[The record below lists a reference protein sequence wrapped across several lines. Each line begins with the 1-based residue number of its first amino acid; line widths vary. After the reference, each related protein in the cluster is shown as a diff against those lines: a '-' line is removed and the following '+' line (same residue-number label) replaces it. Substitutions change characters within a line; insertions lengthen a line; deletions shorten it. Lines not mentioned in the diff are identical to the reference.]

1 MTGQYLLQAVVAIL
15 AVTDPLGAAPVFTRL
30 TEGMTEVERR
40 QGAVRATLVVYI
52 ILAVCALAG
61 GWLLRA
67 LAIELSALRV
77 AGGLVITIMGL
88 EMLLGSPTRV
98 QRDHGQEPRPSG
110 ADGDPLLVPFAL
122 PVVAGPGAIAT
133 VIAMTARGDGLGHV
147 IVVLLAV
154 AVVALILLGSLLSAH
169 RLARLTE
176 GGYGTYLRVMGLIL
190 VAIGVQLLLG
200 GAAQFVAGR

>member
-1 MTGQYLLQAVVAIL
+1 
-15 AVTDPLGAAPVFTRL
+15 
-30 TEGMTEVERR
+30 
-40 QGAVRATLVVYI
+40 
-52 ILAVCALAG
+52 
-61 GWLLRA
+61 
-67 LAIELSALRV
+67 
-77 AGGLVITIMGL
+77 
-88 EMLLGSPTRV
+88 
-98 QRDHGQEPRPSG
+98 
-110 ADGDPLLVPFAL
+110 VPFAL

>member
-30 TEGMTEVERR
+30 TEETTDAERR

-52 ILAVCALAG
+52 ILAACAVAG
-61 GWLLRA
+61 GWFFRA
-67 LAIELSALRV
+67 LAIELSALRA
-77 AGGLVITIMGL
+77 AGGLVITIMGV

-98 QRDHGQEPRPSG
+98 QRDQAREPTARG
-110 ADGDPLLVPFAL
+110 ARDPLLVPFAL
-122 PVVAGPGAIAT
+122 PVVAGPGTIAT
-133 VIAMTARGDGLGHV
+133 VVAMTARGDGMGHV

-154 AVVALILLGSLLSAH
+154 AVVALILLVSLIWAP
-169 RLARLTE
+169 RLARLSKS
-176 GGYGTYLRVMGLIL
+176 GYGAYLRMTGLIL
-190 VAIGVQLLLG
+190 LAIGVQLLLG